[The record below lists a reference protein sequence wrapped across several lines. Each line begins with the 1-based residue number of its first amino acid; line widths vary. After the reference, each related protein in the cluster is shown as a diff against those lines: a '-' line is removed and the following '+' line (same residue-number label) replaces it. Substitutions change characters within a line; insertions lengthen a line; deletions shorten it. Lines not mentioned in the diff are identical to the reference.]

1 MDFIGRR
8 YYKINKFA
16 LNFLGLWP
24 SQAKTK
30 RIKIRVIF
38 IYTMCLTFL
47 FFQLC
52 TLVTSKYNLALV
64 LKVFSHFLPSF
75 IYTVKYNAYYIN
87 TKSVK
92 LFMIEIQNDW
102 NALND
107 KKEIEIIEKYAYFM
121 HVFTGIIMLFTCT
134 CLIGFIFVEFLP
146 IILDIVVPLNVS
158 RPHDAHVTTE
168 YFIDREKYSVLII
181 LHEVVTVSAG
191 GLTMAA
197 TGTMIMAYAQH
208 ACSLMKIVCYR
219 MEHVLNENM
228 LQHSNPRIERII
240 CNRIIHAVNLHK
252 RALNGVASIS
262 LNLYRLLQPYM
273 RHDIT
278 ELFSTIILLLA
289 HLVYMFMA
297 NYVGQVVINHND
309 DIFTTTCNVLWYI
322 APLPSQR
329 MLLFLMHRM
338 MKSLKLVVCSLFVAS
353 LEGFA
358 TLSTT
363 ALSYLTVLYSIK

>member
-121 HVFTGIIMLFTCT
+121 HVFTGIIM
-134 CLIGFIFVEFLP
+134 
-146 IILDIVVPLNVS
+146 
-158 RPHDAHVTTE
+158 R
-168 YFIDREKYSVLII
+168 
-181 LHEVVTVSAG
+181 

-252 RALNGVASIS
+252 RALKFVDLILSAFAISYSVLIISGVASIS